1 MDQQHEIHYIKKG
14 RKIIYYLKVLKKYGA
29 PVHDML
35 QFYCSVI
42 RLSLEYGD
50 VLWHGSLT
58 NAQSAD
64 LERIQK
70 RALRII
76 CPKMDYNEAL
86 AHFRMSTLK
95 ERCEKHCVE
104 LIRKMSSEGHRSFLL
119 DLMKTNTINLN
130 IGQNVLERVYAINS
144 YNNSF

>member
-14 RKIIYYLKVLKKYGA
+14 RKRIYYLKVLKKYGA

-95 ERCEKHCVE
+95 ERREKHCVE
-104 LIRKMSSEGHRSFLL
+104 LIRKMSSEGHRLHYLL
-119 DLMKTNTINLN
+119 PTRSNEDKYYKFKYRT
-130 IGQNVLERVYAINS
+130 ERFRKSLRYK
-144 YNNSF
+144 